1 MVAIGSDWP
10 AGTPTA
16 DPWRS
21 LEGLVTRRDPWRLH
35 EGQLGEPI
43 DLDSALRA
51 ITLGGAVAMGQADD
65 HGSLE
70 VGKYADM
77 IVLDRDVT
85 TTPLEELHETVVR
98 RTIFSGEVVYEA
110 SVDR

>member
-1 MVAIGSDWP
+1 VP
-10 AGTPTA
+10 LRR
-16 DPWRS
+16 RS
-21 LEGLVTRRDPWRLH
+21 A
-35 EGQLGEPI
+35 LGEPI

-51 ITLGGAVAMGQADD
+51 ITLGGAVAMGQEDD

-85 TTPLEELHETVVR
+85 ATPLEELHRTVVR
-98 RTIFSGEVVYEA
+98 RTIFNGEVVYEA

>member
-1 MVAIGSDWP
+1 MTMSWAAVFGFLVA
-10 AGTPTA
+10 
-16 DPWRS
+16 
-21 LEGLVTRRDPWRLH
+21 LVAVYSPLAAAA
-35 EGQLGEPI
+35 
-43 DLDSALRA
+43 S
-51 ITLGGAVAMGQADD
+51 LGGAVAMGKEDD

-85 TTPLEELHETVVR
+85 ATPLEELHETVVR
-98 RTIFSGEVVYEA
+98 RTIFNGEVVYEA

>member
-1 MVAIGSDWP
+1 VP
-10 AGTPTA
+10 LRR
-16 DPWRS
+16 RS
-21 LEGLVTRRDPWRLH
+21 A
-35 EGQLGEPI
+35 LGEPI

-51 ITLGGAVAMGQADD
+51 ITLGGAVAMGQEDD
-65 HGSLE
+65 HGSRE

-85 TTPLEELHETVVR
+85 ATPLEELHGTVVR
-98 RTIFSGEVVYEA
+98 RTIFNGEVVYEA